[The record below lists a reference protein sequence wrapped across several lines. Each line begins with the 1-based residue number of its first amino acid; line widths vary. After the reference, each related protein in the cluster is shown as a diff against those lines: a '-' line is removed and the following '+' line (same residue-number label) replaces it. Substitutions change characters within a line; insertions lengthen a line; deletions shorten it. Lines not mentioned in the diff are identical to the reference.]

1 MSELTGVIFDIKRFA
16 VHDGPG
22 IRTTVFFKG
31 CPLRCMWC
39 HNPESLSIRRQIVF
53 FENKCIGCG
62 ECFKR
67 CKNGAVVATPEGR
80 KYYRDK
86 CTLCGTCVEYCY
98 AEATVMQGRI
108 ATVDEVVE
116 EVKKDMPFYENSNGG
131 VTLSGGEPT
140 MQPEF
145 CIAVLA
151 ECKKA
156 NMHTALDTSGFVKTE
171 ILTEILKYV
180 DLVLY
185 DIKHTDP
192 EKHKK
197 YTGVS
202 NELIL
207 YNLQHI
213 NNMEIPI
220 EIRIPTIPNIND
232 SEENFSEVAKLVN
245 NLNSIERVRLLPYHR
260 LGEGKYERLGMEY
273 KLKGLESPNKAR
285 MEELVEMLKS
295 KLTRDIPVSAS

>member
-1 MSELTGVIFDIKRFA
+1 MEDQTGVIFDIKRFA

-31 CPLRCMWC
+31 CPLRCVWC
-39 HNPESLSIRRQIVF
+39 HNPESMKIQRQIVF
-53 FENKCIGCG
+53 FDNKCIGCG
-62 ECFKR
+62 ECYKR
-67 CKNGAVVATPEGR
+67 CKNGAVIATPEGR

-98 AEATVMQGRI
+98 AEATVMQGKI
-108 ATVDEVVE
+108 ASVDEVVD
-116 EVKKDMPFYENSNGG
+116 EVKKDIPFYENSGGG

-145 CIAVLA
+145 CIAILDA
-151 ECKKA
+151 CKKA
-156 NMHTALDTSGFVKTE
+156 KMHTALDTSGFVKTE
-171 ILTEILKYV
+171 ILKEIMKYV

-192 EKHKK
+192 QKHKEW
-197 YTGVS
+197 TGVS

-207 YNLQHI
+207 HNLRQM
-213 NNMEIPI
+213 NSLEIPI
-220 EIRIPTIPNIND
+220 EIRMPTIPDIND
-232 SEENFSEVAKLVN
+232 SEENLSEVAKLVN
-245 NLNSIERVRLLPYHR
+245 SLNSVERVRLLPYHR
-260 LGEGKYERLGMEY
+260 LGEGKYSRLEMEY

-285 MEELVEMLKS
+285 MEELVQILKS
-295 KLTRDIPVSAS
+295 KITRDIPVSAS